1 QQHINKDVIKT
12 LPILL
17 PSMEMQKR
25 AVEQYKED
33 GTDVITF
40 LKENSKQADE
50 KAIESLVDVMEVE
63 VVKLV
68 GNDTSIEKSAY
79 LLSEISLKA
88 LSIEGVIDE
97 LSSQKKDWFPSVLNI
112 LRVLKD
118 INKIP
123 PGPVLLNI
131 LQDVG
136 EQIIQLLKTTAG
148 NYNQEERLLRVF
160 GNIGSRVHRCI
171 DKILANISIVVSSSV
186 SELEKNS
193 DVEFS
198 ISLDNYSFLPLKN
211 VEV

>member
-1 QQHINKDVIKT
+1 
-12 LPILL
+12 
-17 PSMEMQKR
+17 
-25 AVEQYKED
+25 
-33 GTDVITF
+33 
-40 LKENSKQADE
+40 ENSKQADE

-160 GNIGSRVHRCI
+160 G
-171 DKILANISIVVSSSV
+171 
-186 SELEKNS
+186 
-193 DVEFS
+193 
-198 ISLDNYSFLPLKN
+198 
-211 VEV
+211 